1 MSRRDAFDSGHGKP
15 DHSLEGI
22 MSQREWNEIAGQA
35 LGEHMWNT
43 MEEMMGGPGSY
54 RASVNL
60 AATEH
65 AHKHFPAGKIEF
77 DEEDSPVFRHQV
89 TPDIHVEYGIPHESA
104 EGADKNE
111 YFYADMYKTKGGK
124 KAPLDV
130 LYIPGPA
137 RHNPEYIA
145 QSAKEWVD
153 ETYTPNKEDYDR
165 GARYE

>member
-1 MSRRDAFDSGHGKP
+1 
-15 DHSLEGI
+15 
-22 MSQREWNEIAGQA
+22 MSQREQNEIAGRA
-35 LGEHMWNT
+35 LGEHMWNA

-77 DEEDSPVFRHQV
+77 DEEDYPVFRHQV
-89 TPDIHVEYGIPHESA
+89 TPDIHIEYPVPHEPA
-104 EGADKNE
+104 KGADDNE
-111 YFYADMYKTKGGK
+111 YFYATAYKTNARGK
-124 KAPLDV
+124 KAPLDA

-137 RHNPEYIA
+137 RHNPDYIA
-145 QSAKEWVD
+145 ESAKEWVD